1 MNIYNSYIYGIV
13 MILKEIRYIY
23 IRIVG
28 LKRTKENTYNILH
41 LYQYIFYNL
50 YIFYSRMN
58 RHIILRITDQNA
70 KKKKKDM
77 R

>member
-13 MILKEIRYIY
+13 MILKEMRYTY